1 VAAYGWLLEAGV
13 SDLMQLSVKGQQI
26 DVGAALRGHME
37 DSLTKMLG
45 KYFGDAIDARVTLS
59 RTGHVFRAVVSAH
72 VGRNIH
78 LEAHG
83 EADEPYPAFDA
94 AAERLSKRLR
104 RHKQRLRDHHK
115 EDQGEQDSLPAQ
127 QYILSGQAG
136 ENGEWEQQ
144 EDQPVVVAEM
154 TTDIPLMTVSEA
166 VMRMDLSDQ
175 PALMFRNRAHGGLN
189 MVYRRSDGNIGWID
203 PRGNRSS

>member
-1 VAAYGWLLEAGV
+1 VAAYDSPAETGI

-26 DVGAALRGHME
+26 DVGTALRGHIE

-83 EADEPYPAFDA
+83 EADQPYPAFDA

-115 EDQGEQDSLPAQ
+115 EDPGDQDVLPAQ
-127 QYILSGQAG
+127 QYILSGEAG
-136 ENGEWEQQ
+136 ADGEWEQQ
-144 EDQPVVVAEM
+144 EDQPVVVAEIA
-154 TTDIPLMTVSEA
+154 TEIPMLTVSEA

-175 PALMFRNRAHGGLN
+175 PAMMFRNRAHGGLN

>member
-1 VAAYGWLLEAGV
+1 MAAYDPPAATGV
-13 SDLMQLSVKGQQI
+13 PDLMQLSVKGQQI
-26 DVGAALRGHME
+26 DVGTALRGHME
-37 DSLTKMLG
+37 ESLTRMLG

-83 EADEPYPAFDA
+83 EADQPYPAFDA
-94 AAERLSKRLR
+94 AADRLSKRLR

-115 EDQGEQDSLPAQ
+115 EDPGEQESLPAQ
-127 QYILSGQAG
+127 QYILSGEAG
-136 ENGEWEQQ
+136 ENGEWEHQ

-154 TTDIPLMTVSEA
+154 TTDIPTLTVSEA

-175 PALMFRNRAHGGLN
+175 PAMMFRNRAHGGLN
-189 MVYRRSDGNIGWID
+189 LVYRRNDGNIGWID
-203 PRGNRSS
+203 PRGNRGS

>member
-1 VAAYGWLLEAGV
+1 VAAYDPPAATGV
-13 SDLMQLSVKGQQI
+13 PDLMQLSVKGQQI
-26 DVGAALRGHME
+26 DVGTALRGHME
-37 DSLTKMLG
+37 ESLTRMLG

-83 EADEPYPAFDA
+83 EADQPYPAFDA
-94 AAERLSKRLR
+94 AADRLSKRLR

-115 EDQGEQDSLPAQ
+115 EDPGEQESLPAQ
-127 QYILSGQAG
+127 QYILSGEAG
-136 ENGEWEQQ
+136 ENGEWEHQ

-154 TTDIPLMTVSEA
+154 TTDIPILTVSEA

-175 PALMFRNRAHGGLN
+175 PAMMFRNRAHGGLN
-189 MVYRRSDGNIGWID
+189 LVYRRNDGNIGWID
-203 PRGNRSS
+203 PRGNRGS

>member
-1 VAAYGWLLEAGV
+1 MAAGGSPSETGIP
-13 SDLMQLSVKGQQI
+13 DLMQLSVKGQQI
-26 DVGAALRGHME
+26 DVGTALRGHME
-37 DSLTKMLG
+37 ESLARMLG

-59 RTGHVFRAVVSAH
+59 RTGHNFRAVVSAH

-83 EADEPYPAFDA
+83 EADQPYPAFDA

-115 EDQGEQDSLPAQ
+115 EDSGDQEIVPAQ
-127 QYILSGQAG
+127 QYILSGEADQD
-136 ENGEWEQQ
+136 GEWEQQ
-144 EDQPVVVAEM
+144 GDQPVVVAEM
-154 TTDIPLMTVSEA
+154 ASEIPSLTVSEA
-166 VMRMDLSDQ
+166 VMRMDLSGQ
-175 PALMFRNRAHGGLN
+175 PAMMFRNLAHGGLN

-203 PRGNRSS
+203 PRGNRSD

>member
-1 VAAYGWLLEAGV
+1 VAAYDPPAATGV
-13 SDLMQLSVKGQQI
+13 PDLMQLSVKGQQI
-26 DVGAALRGHME
+26 DVGTALRGHME
-37 DSLTKMLG
+37 ESLTRMLG

-83 EADEPYPAFDA
+83 EADQPYPAFDA
-94 AAERLSKRLR
+94 AADRLSKRLR

-115 EDQGEQDSLPAQ
+115 EDPGEQESLPAQ
-127 QYILSGQAG
+127 QYILSGEAG
-136 ENGEWEQQ
+136 ENGEWEHQ

-154 TTDIPLMTVSEA
+154 TTDIPTLTVSEA

-175 PALMFRNRAHGGLN
+175 PAMMFRNRAHGGLN
-189 MVYRRSDGNIGWID
+189 LVYRRNDGNIGWID
-203 PRGNRSS
+203 PRGNRGG

>member
-1 VAAYGWLLEAGV
+1 VAAYDPPAATGV
-13 SDLMQLSVKGQQI
+13 PDLMQLSVKGQQI
-26 DVGAALRGHME
+26 DVGTALRGHME
-37 DSLTKMLG
+37 ESLTRMLG

-83 EADEPYPAFDA
+83 EADQPYPAFDA
-94 AAERLSKRLR
+94 AADRLSKRLR

-115 EDQGEQDSLPAQ
+115 EDPGEQESLPAQ
-127 QYILSGQAG
+127 QYILSGEAG
-136 ENGEWEQQ
+136 ENGEWEHQ

-154 TTDIPLMTVSEA
+154 TTDIPTLTVSEA

-175 PALMFRNRAHGGLN
+175 PAMMFRNRAHGGLN
-189 MVYRRSDGNIGWID
+189 LVYRRNDGNIGWID
-203 PRGNRSS
+203 PRGNRGS